1 MKSIEG
7 IWRRSTPKDESTGI
21 ASCNPQRR
29 AHEKSSNGFQG
40 FLFVT
45 DRELGTP
52 SGHHLKKPKL
62 SFYLPGS
69 VDVEDKQLEQWN
81 VKAPPVLSL
90 ESQRL
95 DGHAQGNITTM
106 DEAT

>member
-1 MKSIEG
+1 MSQQG
-7 IWRRSTPKDESTGI
+7 LQDR
-21 ASCNPQRR
+21 QRR
-29 AHEKSSNGFQG
+29 AHEKSSNGFEG

-45 DRELGTP
+45 DRELGSSIMEINLGVCLGPFLHGMLHFT
-52 SGHHLKKPKL
+52 SQ
-62 SFYLPGS
+62 
-69 VDVEDKQLEQWN
+69 DKQLEQWN

-90 ESQRL
+90 